1 MIYLS
6 SSNSRRPE
14 HFAVKSNE
22 TMYRS
27 RVKVERVSEQLDP
40 DPTRVI
46 PRFFGPGDEKRLRGI
61 IERIRG
67 LDRAEVA
74 ELVKG
79 LRQSF
84 QKKHPDLAM
93 IAKRNYDAV
102 KYLISDEGSIGKK
115 RQLLIGAYFT
125 MEYAIESAALFNP
138 SMVPAIIQDDAD
150 VGTTRFVL
158 SLRAT
163 GEGHISSAVFRRGTI
178 DRDNRIRIEPVSH
191 YSRQLHVVE
200 NRGFEKQTYQ
210 KRLIEIGAVG
220 AFTDEVLQHL
230 DESFNFVELKLA
242 IDAVWELHKYAL
254 SNSATVDKM
263 IAISRANY
271 DLSMP
276 DLNDPSEFV
285 IFPNSDAESHGI
297 EDMRLVQFRADDG
310 GICYYGVYT
319 AYDGSNIIPQI
330 LETTGFHT
338 AKIRTLGGLY
348 ALNKGM
354 ALFPRKVDGR
364 YLMLGRLDNENL
376 FLLRSDDVLFWNE
389 AELLLKPKFAWEIIQ
404 IGNCGSPIE
413 TESGWLVLTH
423 GVGPMRQYSIGAA
436 LLDLDDPSRVIGRLP
451 EPLIVPLEEESVGYV
466 PNVVYS
472 CGGMIH
478 NDELVIPYA
487 ISDRST
493 TFALVS
499 LPELL
504 GELTR

>member
-1 MIYLS
+1 
-6 SSNSRRPE
+6 
-14 HFAVKSNE
+14 
-22 TMYRS
+22 MYRS
-27 RVKVERVSEQLDP
+27 RVKIERVSEQLDP

-61 IERIRG
+61 IDRIRA
-67 LDRAEVA
+67 LDRSEVS
-74 ELVKG
+74 ELVSG
-79 LRQSF
+79 LRRSF
-84 QKKHPDLAM
+84 QKRHPDLAM
-93 IAKRNYDAV
+93 IAKSNYDAV
-102 KYLISDEGSIGKK
+102 KYLITDEADLEKK
-115 RQLLIGAYFT
+115 RRLLIGAYFT

-138 SMVPAIIQDDAD
+138 SMVPAIMQDEAE
-150 VGTTRFVL
+150 VGSTRFVM

-163 GEGHISSAVFRRGTI
+163 GEGHISSAVFRRGVI
-178 DRDNRIRIEPVSH
+178 DRDNQIRIEPVSQH
-191 YSRQLHVVE
+191 SRRLQVVE
-200 NRGFEKQTYQ
+200 NREFEKQTYQ
-210 KRLIEIGAVG
+210 KRLIEIGAIG
-220 AFTDEVLQHL
+220 TFTNDVLQYL
-230 DESFNFVELKLA
+230 GKTFNFVELKLA
-242 IDAVWELHKYAL
+242 IDSVWESHEYAL
-254 SNSATVDKM
+254 LYAGTVDKM
-263 IAISRANY
+263 IALSRANY
-271 DLSMP
+271 DLYMP
-276 DLNDPSEFV
+276 DLDDPSEFV

-297 EDMRLVQFRADDG
+297 EDMRLVRFRSDDG

-319 AYDGSNIIPQI
+319 AYDGSNIMPQI
-330 LETTGFHT
+330 LETTGFDT
-338 AKIRTLGGLY
+338 AKIRTLGGRY

-423 GVGPMRQYSIGAA
+423 GVGPMRQYSIGAV
-436 LLDLDDPSRVIGRLP
+436 LLDRDDPSRVIGRLP
-451 EPLIVPLEEESVGYV
+451 EPLLVPIEDESVGYV

-478 NDELVIPYA
+478 NDKLVIPYA

-504 GELTR
+504 AELTR

>member
-1 MIYLS
+1 
-6 SSNSRRPE
+6 
-14 HFAVKSNE
+14 
-22 TMYRS
+22 
-27 RVKVERVSEQLDP
+27 
-40 DPTRVI
+40 
-46 PRFFGPGDEKRLRGI
+46 
-61 IERIRG
+61 
-67 LDRAEVA
+67 
-74 ELVKG
+74 
-79 LRQSF
+79 
-84 QKKHPDLAM
+84 
-93 IAKRNYDAV
+93 
-102 KYLISDEGSIGKK
+102 
-115 RQLLIGAYFT
+115 

-138 SMVPAIIQDDAD
+138 SMVPAIVQDGTD
-150 VGTTRFVL
+150 VGSTRFVM

-163 GEGHISSAVFRRGTI
+163 GEGHISSAVFRRGVI
-178 DRDNRIRIEPVSH
+178 DRDNRITIQPVSQH
-191 YSRQLHVVE
+191 SRRLQVVE
-200 NRGFEKQTYQ
+200 NREFEKPNYQ
-210 KRLIEIGAVG
+210 RRLIEIGATG
-220 AFTDEVLQHL
+220 TFTDEVMKLL
-230 DESFNFVELKLA
+230 GESFNFVELKLA
-242 IDAVWELHKYAL
+242 IDAVWESHEYAL
-254 SNSATVDKM
+254 SFGQTADQI
-263 IAISRANY
+263 IALARANY
-271 DLSMP
+271 DLHLP
-276 DLNDPSEFV
+276 DLQEVSEFV

-297 EDMRLVQFRADDG
+297 EDMRLVQFRSDDG

-319 AYDGSNIIPQI
+319 AYDGSNIMPQI

-338 AKIRTLGGLY
+338 AKIRTLGGRY

-389 AELLLKPKFAWEIIQ
+389 AEILLKPKFAWEIIQ

-436 LLDLDDPSRVIGRLP
+436 LLDRDDPSQVIGRLA
-451 EPLIVPLEEESVGYV
+451 EPLLVPLDEESVGYV

-478 NDELVIPYA
+478 NDTLVIPYA

-504 GELTR
+504 AELTR

>member
-1 MIYLS
+1 M
-6 SSNSRRPE
+6 
-14 HFAVKSNE
+14 KSNE

-27 RVKVERVSEQLDP
+27 RVKIERVAEQLDP

-46 PRFFGPGDEKRLRGI
+46 PRFFGPGDDKRLRGI
-61 IERIRG
+61 VERIRA
-67 LDRAEVA
+67 LDRAEVS
-74 ELVKG
+74 ELVSG
-79 LRQSF
+79 LRRSF

-93 IAKRNYDAV
+93 IAKSNYDAV
-102 KYLISDEGSIGKK
+102 KYLISDEADLEKK
-115 RQLLIGAYFT
+115 RRLLIGAYFT

-138 SMVPAIIQDDAD
+138 SMVPAIVQDGAD
-150 VGTTRFVL
+150 VGSTRFVM

-163 GEGHISSAVFRRGTI
+163 GEGHISSAVFRRGVI
-178 DRDNRIRIEPVSH
+178 DRDNRIRIEPVSRH
-191 YSRQLHVVE
+191 SRRLQVVE
-200 NRGFEKQTYQ
+200 NREFEKRTYRT
-210 KRLIEIGAVG
+210 RLIEIGATG
-220 AFTDEVLQHL
+220 TFADEVLNL
-230 DESFNFVELKLA
+230 LGKTFNFVELKLA
-242 IDAVWELHKYAL
+242 IDAVWESREYAL
-254 SNSATVDKM
+254 LNSETVDKM
-263 IAISRANY
+263 IALARANY
-271 DLSMP
+271 DLHLP
-276 DLNDPSEFV
+276 DLQEVSEFV

-297 EDMRLVQFRADDG
+297 EDMRLVQFRSDDG

-319 AYDGSNIIPQI
+319 AYDGSNIMPQI

-338 AKIRTLGGLY
+338 AKIRTLGGRY

-423 GVGPMRQYSIGAA
+423 GVGPMRQYSIGAV
-436 LLDLDDPSRVIGRLP
+436 LLDRDDPSRVIGRLP
-451 EPLIVPLEEESVGYV
+451 EPLLVPLEEESVGYV

-478 NDELVIPYA
+478 NDKLVIPYA

-504 GELTR
+504 AEFAR

>member
-1 MIYLS
+1 
-6 SSNSRRPE
+6 
-14 HFAVKSNE
+14 VKSDE

-27 RVKVERVSEQLDP
+27 RVKIERLSEQLDP

-46 PRFFGPGDEKRLRGI
+46 PRFFGPGDAKRLRGI
-61 IERIRG
+61 IARIRA
-67 LDRAEVA
+67 LDRSEVS
-74 ELVKG
+74 ELVSG
-79 LRQSF
+79 LRRSF
-84 QKKHPDLAM
+84 QKKHPDMAM
-93 IAKRNYDAV
+93 IAKSNYDAV
-102 KYLISDEGSIGKK
+102 KYLIPDEHELGMK
-115 RQLLIGAYFT
+115 RRLLIGAYFT

-138 SMVPAIIQDDAD
+138 SMVPAITQDEAE
-150 VGTTRFVL
+150 VGSTRFVM

-163 GEGHISSAVFRRGTI
+163 GEGHISSAVFRRGVI
-178 DRDNRIRIEPVSH
+178 DRDNRIRVDPVSQ
-191 YSRQLHVVE
+191 YSRRLQVVE
-200 NRGFEKQTYQ
+200 NREFERQTYQ
-210 KRLIEIGAVG
+210 KRLIEIGTIG
-220 AFTDEVLQHL
+220 TFTDEVLQYL
-230 DESFNFVELKLA
+230 GETFNFVELKLA
-242 IDAVWELHKYAL
+242 IDAVWESHEYAL
-254 SNSATVDKM
+254 LYAETVDKM

-271 DLSMP
+271 DLFMP
-276 DLNDPSEFV
+276 ELDDPSEFV

-297 EDMRLVQFRADDG
+297 EDMRLVRFVSDDG
-310 GICYYGVYT
+310 EICYYGVYT
-319 AYDGSNIIPQI
+319 AYDGTNIMPQI

-338 AKIRTLGGLY
+338 AKIRTLGGRY

-376 FLLRSDDVLFWNE
+376 FLLRSDDILYWNE

-413 TESGWLVLTH
+413 TETGWLVLTH
-423 GVGPMRQYSIGAA
+423 GVGPMRQYSIGAV
-436 LLDLDDPSRVIGRLP
+436 LLDRDDPSRVIGRLSQ
-451 EPLIVPLEEESVGYV
+451 PLLVPIEDESVGYV

-478 NDELVIPYA
+478 NDKLVIPYA

-504 GELTR
+504 AELTR

>member
-1 MIYLS
+1 
-6 SSNSRRPE
+6 
-14 HFAVKSNE
+14 
-22 TMYRS
+22 MYRS

-61 IERIRG
+61 IDRIRA
-67 LDRAEVA
+67 LDRSEVSA
-74 ELVKG
+74 LVKG
-79 LRQSF
+79 LGRSF

-93 IAKRNYDAV
+93 IAKSNYDAV
-102 KYLISDEGSIGKK
+102 KYLIADEDSVDKK
-115 RQLLIGAYFT
+115 RRLLIGAYFT

-138 SMVPAIIQDDAD
+138 SMVPAIVQDEAE
-150 VGTTRFVL
+150 VGSTRFVM

-163 GEGHISSAVFRRGTI
+163 GEGHISSAVFRRGVI
-178 DRDNRIRIEPVSH
+178 DRDNQIRIEPVSQ
-191 YSRQLHVVE
+191 YSRRLHVVE
-200 NRGFEKQTYQ
+200 NREFEKQTYQ

-220 AFTDEVLQHL
+220 AFTDEVLQYL

-242 IDAVWELHKYAL
+242 IDAVWESHEYAL
-254 SNSATVDKM
+254 SNSETVDKM

-276 DLNDPSEFV
+276 DLDDPSEFV

-338 AKIRTLGGLY
+338 AKIRTLGGRY

-389 AELLLKPKFAWEIIQ
+389 AEVILKPRFAWEIIQ

-423 GVGPMRQYSIGAA
+423 GVGPMRQYSIGAV
-436 LLDLDDPSRVIGRLP
+436 LLDRDDPSRVIGRLP
-451 EPLIVPLEEESVGYV
+451 EPLLVPIEDESIGYV

-478 NDELVIPYA
+478 NDKLVIPYA

-504 GELTR
+504 AELTR